1 MVILHNAIKAI
12 KNGVFAFFLEQ
23 EPVSSQTIQKL
34 IKKTK
39 KQVCWVFLNPDYPSI
54 LFCDFPLITRSA
66 TSHITIIL
74 IGCAPHT

>member
-39 KQVCWVFLNPDYPSI
+39 KTGVLGFSQP
-54 LFCDFPLITRSA
+54 
-66 TSHITIIL
+66 
-74 IGCAPHT
+74 